1 MSRRVV
7 VTGLGAVSPNGIG
20 KENFWDN
27 TCKGVSGIRRILS
40 FDTSDLSCQIAGEVQ
55 DFEPEVYYSQTDLK
69 KLPRAIPMAVA
80 ASKEALDD
88 GRIDLSRFE
97 EKDFESLGII
107 VGSGGAGFDYS
118 ERQFEIYFS
127 KQKNKIS
134 PYAISNSLVGM
145 LSSEISMYFG
155 LQGRSH
161 VVSNGCTSSTDA
173 IGYAFNTIRSGQE
186 DWCLTGGAE
195 SCVTPAMMCGFER
208 MRANPVNFLLEKKA
222 PPVS

>member
-1 MSRRVV
+1 MSRRIV

-40 FDTSDLSCQIAGEVQ
+40 FNPSDLSCQIAGEVQ
-55 DFEPEVYYSQTDLK
+55 DFEPEAYYSKADLK

-88 GRIDLSRFE
+88 GGIDLSRFE
-97 EKDFESLGII
+97 EEDFERLGII
-107 VGSGGAGFDYS
+107 VGSGGAGFDFS

-127 KQKNKIS
+127 GQKNKIS

-145 LSSEISMYFG
+145 LCRSGIVTERVPRSGIG
-155 LQGRSH
+155 LQEVSLYTDGSRVFHFPLTLCGCLFRLPGLFRGR
-161 VVSNGCTSSTDA
+161 
-173 IGYAFNTIRSGQE
+173 
-186 DWCLTGGAE
+186 
-195 SCVTPAMMCGFER
+195 
-208 MRANPVNFLLEKKA
+208 
-222 PPVS
+222 